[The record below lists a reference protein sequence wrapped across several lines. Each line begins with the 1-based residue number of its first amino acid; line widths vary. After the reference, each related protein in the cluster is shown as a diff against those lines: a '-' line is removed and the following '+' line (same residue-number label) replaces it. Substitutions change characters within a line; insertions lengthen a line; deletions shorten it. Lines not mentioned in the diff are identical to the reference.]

1 MNSLVLIYESRK
13 FFILHTTLFFIADE
27 IDAESQA
34 FFENEPVNSISKQE
48 GYNNIAGWLSY
59 TAPKLSKLG
68 KRKISPEIPLE
79 PEFVSSTWIDLQN
92 RGT

>member
-1 MNSLVLIYESRK
+1 M
-13 FFILHTTLFFIADE
+13 FFIADE

-48 GYNNIAGWLSY
+48 GLTYISGWLSF

-68 KRKISPEIPLE
+68 KRKLDPEVPLE

-92 RGT
+92 QGT